1 MHNSARLTVVI
12 ASMLAALSLPAMAQ
26 QNEPAPKRAPVQ
38 GQQAHPGQP
47 QHGAPGPQFRAAPGQ
62 PGQVHGGPPGQV
74 RGTAGEH
81 AARAIGERG
90 YSFRGDFRGRRDLAT
105 FNERERGIWYGG
117 RWRHEVHG
125 GRLGYWWEVNGV
137 WYYYDRPL
145 AGPPAFVSEVEMF
158 DDDLD
163 PGAPVVVGAPP
174 VVYAPAPVYVPP
186 PPPPV
191 VCIGPLCVR

>member
-1 MHNSARLTVVI
+1 MNSSTRLPVVV
-12 ASMLAALSLPAMAQ
+12 ASIVAALALPAMAQ
-26 QNEPAPKRAPVQ
+26 QGEPPKKPPAHAAPGPA
-38 GQQAHPGQP
+38 G
-47 QHGAPGPQFRAAPGQ
+47 HGAPGPQLHGAPG
-62 PGQVHGGPPGQV
+62 PGQHAGPPGQF
-74 RGTAGEH
+74 RGPGGEH

-117 RWRHEVHG
+117 HWRHEVHG

-137 WYYYDRPL
+137 WYYYDRPFS
-145 AGPPAFVSEVEMF
+145 GPPAYVSEVEMYN
-158 DDDLD
+158 DVD

-174 VVYAPAPVYVPP
+174 VVVAPVPAPVYVAP